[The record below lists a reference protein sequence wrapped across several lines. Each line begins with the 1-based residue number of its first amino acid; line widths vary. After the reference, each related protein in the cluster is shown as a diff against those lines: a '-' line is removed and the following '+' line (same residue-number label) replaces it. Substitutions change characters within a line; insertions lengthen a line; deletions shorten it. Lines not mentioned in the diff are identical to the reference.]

1 MQKVYKGL
9 QLHIDSVNICVL
21 ELVILMSGFLLSIVL
36 LVVSSLSAYAHTVH
50 NFSFANGLVH
60 PVFGPDHFLAMLSVG
75 IVSALIG
82 GAAIWRVPSVFVLS
96 MIIGGG
102 LGMLDLDMFA
112 MDAGLIEYYI
122 SDLIVEI
129 AIGLSVFLFGLS
141 IFWIHVIGE
150 RLAWTL
156 VFSFGL
162 FHGYAHGM
170 EIPPGALPLYYVAGF
185 VVGTTGIHLSGLSI
199 GWLSRKFNRLLSLL
213 RVCGVFSV
221 VAGVYFVFS
230 ALRQISAH
238 VY

>member
-1 MQKVYKGL
+1 
-9 QLHIDSVNICVL
+9 
-21 ELVILMSGFLLSIVL
+21 MSGFLLSIVL

-122 SDLIVEI
+122 SDLIVEMM
-129 AIGLSVFLFGLS
+129 IGLSVVLFGLS
-141 IFWIHVIGE
+141 IFWVGAIDE
-150 RLAWTL
+150 RLAWIT

-170 EIPPGALPLYYVAGF
+170 EMPPDALPFNYVGGFVAG
-185 VVGTTGIHLSGLSI
+185 TIGIHVSGLSI
-199 GWLSRKFNRLLSLL
+199 GWLSGKSERLMGWL
-213 RVCGVFSV
+213 RACAAVSI
-221 VAGVYFVFS
+221 VAGVYFVVS
-230 ALRQISAH
+230 ALG
-238 VY
+238 

>member
-1 MQKVYKGL
+1 MVYKGL
-9 QLHIDSVNICVL
+9 PLHIKYLGICAL
-21 ELVILMSGFLLSIVL
+21 ELVIPMSAFFLSIVL
-36 LVVSSLSAYAHTVH
+36 LVVSSLSAYAHTAN
-50 NFSFANGLVH
+50 NFSFADGLVH

-82 GAAIWRVPSVFVLS
+82 GAAIWRVPSAFVLS
-96 MIIGGG
+96 MTIGGG

-150 RLAWTL
+150 RLAWTS

-185 VVGTTGIHLSGLSI
+185 VVGTIGIHLGGLSV
-199 GWLSRKFNRLLSLL
+199 GWVSGKSNRLLSLL
-213 RVCGVFSV
+213 RVCGMLSV
-221 VAGVYFVFS
+221 VAGIYFVFS
-230 ALRQISAH
+230 ALG
-238 VY
+238 